1 MNREERIIRVMKG
14 GDGEGGVVKTFPSL
28 FEEGVENISSIFRTA
43 LSNFC
48 RGNI

>member
-1 MNREERIIRVMKG
+1 MNTRGRDYKNNEVG
-14 GDGEGGVVKTFPSL
+14 GEVVKIFPSS

-48 RGNI
+48 RENI